1 MRWGSALLFLF
12 QLIVKVVVNALVIEA
27 FGEAGVSRRVK
38 VEVNS
43 VSASTS
49 ISVLLIDDGRPD
61 RLVDEA
67 RDELRVTN

>member
-1 MRWGSALLFLF
+1 
-12 QLIVKVVVNALVIEA
+12 VVRDSELVIED
-27 FGEAGVSRRVK
+27 FGEAGVSECVEI
-38 VEVNS
+38 EVNS

-49 ISVLLIDDGRPD
+49 IGVLLIGDDGRPD